1 MNVLGLHKD
10 PWHNSGAAIVSEDA
24 DGVRFANLSEERR
37 NREKDSRKFPG
48 LSVKAC
54 MDELGIETVDD
65 FDLIVMDYIINP
77 DWRSDWYRSPCAT
90 NNFLADVDPQKIHVI
105 DHHLAHACNVF
116 YSSPFDS
123 AAVLIVDG
131 RGSEKETQSLFMAT
145 QEGIELIESTKVVG
159 IGLLYAAVTQAIG
172 FGLLQEGKTMGLAP
186 YGADVKQRIFDFPRR
201 FDGVVTDYS
210 ASCVEDSYE
219 MGAPHKA
226 IETFD
231 DKARAAFE
239 VQDECEAALL
249 HLAEYAFK
257 RTGAEYLCISG
268 GVALNSVA
276 NYKVLQSGIFKDIFM
291 NPAASD
297 TGIPLGCALHGY
309 HRLLNRP
316 KSYQE
321 ISPYLGPSYSR
332 AQMLSAI
339 EAYQGTAFNQLA
351 FEGFHL
357 VDQDAIGRAVEMLA
371 ANKIVACFHSRS
383 EMGPRALG
391 NRSILMSPLVAANKD
406 VLNSQVKHREAF
418 RPFAPAILEERTQ
431 EYFHIGRPSPYML
444 LVPTVVE
451 SKRNVI
457 PAVTHID
464 GTGRVQT
471 VNRDFNPHFYSIIE
485 RFHEKSGVPVLLN
498 TSLNVANEPMAE
510 SPEDAIHC
518 FLTTGIDALLMDEF
532 FLIKDQAG
540 V

>member
-10 PWHNSGAAIVSEDA
+10 PWHNTGAAMLREDA
-24 DGVRFANLSEERR
+24 DGVRFANLGEERH

-48 LSVKAC
+48 CSVKAC
-54 MDELGIETVDD
+54 MQELGIDTFDD
-65 FDLIVMDYIINP
+65 LDLIVMDYIITP
-77 DWRSDWYRSPCAT
+77 DWRQDWYRRPCVA
-90 NNFLADVDPQKIHVI
+90 NSFLADVDPQKIHVI

-131 RGSEKETQSLFMAT
+131 RGSEKQTQSLFMAT
-145 QEGIELIESTKVVG
+145 QESIELIESTRVIG

-186 YGADVKQRIFDFPRR
+186 YGAHIKNRIFRFPRR
-201 FDGVVTDYS
+201 FKGIVTDYTS
-210 ASCVEDSYE
+210 VCVEDSYE
-219 MGAPHKA
+219 MGARHEP
-226 IETFD
+226 IVTFD

-239 VQDECEAALL
+239 VQDECEAGLV
-249 HLAEYAFK
+249 HLAEYAFE

-276 NYKVLQSGIFKDIFM
+276 NYKVLQSGIFKDIFV

-297 TGIPLGCALHGY
+297 TGIPLGCALYGY
-309 HRLLNRP
+309 HKIRKRP
-316 KSYQE
+316 KTYSE
-321 ISPYLGPSYSR
+321 ISPYLGPSYSGEQIL
-332 AQMLSAI
+332 AAI
-339 EAYQGTAFNQLA
+339 EAYRGATFNQLA
-351 FEGFHL
+351 FEGFHPAN
-357 VDQDAIGRAVEMLA
+357 QDALGRAVEMLA
-371 ANKIVACFHSRS
+371 ANKIVACFHGRS

-391 NRSILMSPLVAANKD
+391 NRSILMSPVVAENKD

-418 RPFAPAILEERTQ
+418 RPFAPSILEEFTQ
-431 EYFHIGRPSPYML
+431 DYFQIDRPSPYML
-444 LVPTVVE
+444 FVPTVAE
-451 SKRNVI
+451 SKKSVI
-457 PAVTHID
+457 PAVTHVD
-464 GTGRVQT
+464 GTGRLQT
-471 VNRDFNPHFYSIIE
+471 VRKDINPHFYSIIE
-485 RFHEKSGVPVLLN
+485 RFHEKIGVPVLLN

-532 FLIKDQAG
+532 LLIKDQSAI
-540 V
+540 